1 MPKIMLSRIFVF
13 MYIRWNCDQ
22 HTLKWVHC
30 SIRAFFSFDMGV
42 NYFLRILLYF
52 SERTNG
58 KQKVIRFVVVSNKK
72 MRLRCEMKMIRPITT
87 QLFPSKVSNL
97 TPHTNVV
104 HSCVTDLLS
113 HLLHTNIHIYIDAA
127 HK

>member
-1 MPKIMLSRIFVF
+1 MPKKCCLEHLVL
-13 MYIRWNCDQ
+13 MYISWHCEQ
-22 HTLKWVHC
+22 HTLIWVHY
-30 SIRAFFSFDMGV
+30 SIQAFFSFDMGV

-72 MRLRCEMKMIRPITT
+72 MRLRCEMKMIRPITD

-113 HLLHTNIHIYIDAA
+113 HSLHTNIHIYIDAT